1 MIIDR
6 KGLNP
11 DTLIDP
17 TLDRKGINPKTL
29 NDPTLDRKGI
39 NPNNYNQSMGWIA
52 TGSTPT
58 SSTEL
63 RTDIERSGPSA
74 SEDTTL
80 DGGARDAV
88 VSRPKTEPKNRIYT
102 IYLCLN

>member
-39 NPNNYNQSMGWIA
+39 NPNNYNQSTGWIA

-63 RTDIERSGPSA
+63 RTDIERSDHSA
-74 SEDTTL
+74 SEDTTQ
-80 DGGARDAV
+80 DGGARYAV
-88 VSRPKTEPKNRIYT
+88 VSRPKTETKKCIYT
-102 IYLCLN
+102 VKYLF